1 MVERTC
7 SRAMRRAVRWL
18 QKGGLLLVFPAGTVS
33 HLHLRQGRVTDPEW
47 SPTVGRLVHLA
58 RAVVVPAYIDGR
70 NSNLFQLAG
79 LVHPRLRTALL
90 PREMINRHG
99 REVSVRLGRV
109 LAYEELAHLNDDAR
123 LMRHLRLRTYLLAT
137 PARRRPSV
145 AWGIRRVER
154 IIDPLPGTLLES
166 ELRALPSGQCLAEAG
181 SMQVWYASA
190 DQIPWSVQE
199 IGRLRELSFRDAGEG
214 TGKRC
219 DLDRYDEHYLHLI
232 LWDRSR
238 RQIAGAYRLGLA
250 DQILQCF
257 GSRGLYTQSLFRYR
271 PSSLARL
278 MPGIELGRS
287 FVQRAYQRSFSPLLL
302 LWRGI
307 GAFVARNP
315 RYRFLFGPV
324 SISNSYHP
332 ISRRLLVDFLKAN
345 CIHAG
350 LAAGVRPRHPVRRGQ
365 DPLWDPGDIG
375 DFADLDRID
384 EVLSNL
390 ETDRKGAP
398 VLLRQYLKLGGR
410 ILGFNLDRRFGDA
423 LDALIMVDLAA
434 CEPRLLQRYMGRE
447 GARSFLAHHAE
458 PPSFRLAS

>member
-1 MVERTC
+1 M
-7 SRAMRRAVRWL
+7 
-18 QKGGLLLVFPAGTVS
+18 FPAGTVS

-271 PSSLARL
+271 PSSLAK
-278 MPGIELGRS
+278 
-287 FVQRAYQRSFSPLLL
+287 
-302 LWRGI
+302 
-307 GAFVARNP
+307 
-315 RYRFLFGPV
+315 
-324 SISNSYHP
+324 H
-332 ISRRLLVDFLKAN
+332 
-345 CIHAG
+345 C
-350 LAAGVRPRHPVRRGQ
+350 
-365 DPLWDPGDIG
+365 
-375 DFADLDRID
+375 RI
-384 EVLSNL
+384 
-390 ETDRKGAP
+390 
-398 VLLRQYLKLGGR
+398 
-410 ILGFNLDRRFGDA
+410 
-423 LDALIMVDLAA
+423 
-434 CEPRLLQRYMGRE
+434 
-447 GARSFLAHHAE
+447 
-458 PPSFRLAS
+458 